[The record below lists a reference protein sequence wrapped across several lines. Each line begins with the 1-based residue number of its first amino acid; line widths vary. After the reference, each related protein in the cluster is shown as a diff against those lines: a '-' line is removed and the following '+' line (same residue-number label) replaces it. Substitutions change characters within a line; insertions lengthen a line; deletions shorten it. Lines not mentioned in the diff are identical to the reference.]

1 MDSLNVIIVFD
12 LTRLDVLL
20 GLMGCCL
27 AVVMGAL
34 LAKKQARAY
43 SNKQGDAHPSVNY
56 FDYGDLRFLHL
67 GSPAVQGSMKI
78 SQPFEIHLDYVQRMM
93 GWLLFTDLDRV
104 PHLRA
109 MQLGLG
115 AASLTKFC
123 HKQLGMDTTAVEL
136 NPQVISTCRHAFHL
150 PMDNTRLQ
158 VMQADAA
165 EVVTQTQWHEKIDV
179 LQVDLYDAEASRPA
193 LDTPSFYSDCR
204 QLLTQ
209 EGCLVI
215 NVFGKA
221 SQPAET
227 MKTIANIFGEEAVW
241 AFKPTPAGNVVVL
254 AFKTPRTPDTK
265 FLAIQAQKIQ
275 ERWSLPTAK
284 WLEAL
289 SPLRMKGATTAP

>member
-1 MDSLNVIIVFD
+1 MTIISD
-12 LTRLDVLL
+12 LTLTDLIL
-20 GLMGCCL
+20 G
-27 AVVMGAL
+27 AVVCLIAVWVGAL
-34 LAKKQARAY
+34 LAKKQGRAY
-43 SNKQGDAHPSVNY
+43 SNTNGDAHPNVNY

-104 PHLRA
+104 PNLRA

-123 HKQLGMDTTAVEL
+123 HKRLAMDTTAVEL
-136 NPQVISTCRHAFHL
+136 NPQVISTCRHSFHL
-150 PMDNTRLQ
+150 PMDNARLQ
-158 VMQADAA
+158 VMLADAA

-179 LQVDLYDAEASRPA
+179 LQVDLYDAQASRPA

-209 EGCLVI
+209 EGCMVI

-221 SQPAET
+221 SRPAET
-227 MKTIANIFGEEAVW
+227 IKTMTNIFGEEAVW
-241 AFKPTPAGNVVVL
+241 AFKPTPAGNVVIL
-254 AFKTPRTPDTK
+254 AFKTPRTPDAK
-265 FLAIQAQKIQ
+265 SLAIQAQKIQ
-275 ERWSLPTAK
+275 ERWSLPTEK
-284 WLEAL
+284 WLEVL
-289 SPLRMKGATTAP
+289 SPVRMKGATAAP

>member
-1 MDSLNVIIVFD
+1 MDALNNPIFFD
-12 LTRLDVLL
+12 LTLLDVLL
-20 GLMGCCL
+20 GVMVGIL

-34 LAKKQARAY
+34 LAKKQARAFQRP
-43 SNKQGDAHPSVNY
+43 NADGLPHVNF
-56 FDYGDLRFLHL
+56 FDYGDMRFLHL

-104 PHLRA
+104 SHLHA

-115 AASLTKFC
+115 AATLTKFC
-123 HKQLGMDTTAVEL
+123 HMQLGMNTTAVEL
-136 NPQVISTCRHAFHL
+136 NPQVIDTCRRWFHL
-150 PMDNTRLQ
+150 PPDNARLK
-158 VMQADAA
+158 VLLADAA
-165 EVVTQTQWHEKIDV
+165 EAVTQTPWHGKIDV
-179 LQVDLYDAEASRPA
+179 LHIDLYDAEAARPA
-193 LDTPSFYSDCR
+193 LDSLGFYSDCR

-227 MKTIANIFGEEAVW
+227 IKTMANIFGEEAVW
-241 AFKPTPAGNVVVL
+241 AFKPTAAGNVVIL
-254 AFKTPRTPDTK
+254 AFKTPRAPDIKSMKT
-265 FLAIQAQKIQ
+265 QAQKIQ
-275 ERWSLPTAK
+275 DRWSLPTAK

-289 SPLRMKGATTAP
+289 APIKASQF

>member
-1 MDSLNVIIVFD
+1 MTIISD
-12 LTRLDVLL
+12 LTLTDLIL
-20 GLMGCCL
+20 G
-27 AVVMGAL
+27 AVVCLIAVWVGAL
-34 LAKKQARAY
+34 LAKKQGRAY
-43 SNKQGDAHPSVNY
+43 SNTNGDAHPSVNY

-104 PHLRA
+104 QHLRA

-123 HKQLGMDTTAVEL
+123 HKRLGMDTTAVEL
-136 NPQVISTCRHAFHL
+136 NPQVISTCRHSFHL
-150 PMDNTRLQ
+150 PMDNARLQ
-158 VMQADAA
+158 VMLADAA

-179 LQVDLYDAEASRPA
+179 LQVDLYDAQASRPA

-209 EGCLVI
+209 EGCMVI

-221 SQPAET
+221 SRPAET
-227 MKTIANIFGEEAVW
+227 MKTMANIFGEETVW
-241 AFKPTPAGNVVVL
+241 AFKPTPAGNVVIL
-254 AFKTPRTPDTK
+254 AFKTPRTPDAK
-265 FLAIQAQKIQ
+265 SLAIQAQKIQ
-275 ERWSLPTAK
+275 ERWSLPTEK
-284 WLEAL
+284 WLEVL
-289 SPLRMKGATTAP
+289 SPVRMKGATAAP

>member
-1 MDSLNVIIVFD
+1 
-12 LTRLDVLL
+12 
-20 GLMGCCL
+20 L
-27 AVVMGAL
+27 AVVFGAL

-43 SNKQGDAHPSVNY
+43 SSTNGDAHPSVNY

-78 SQPFEIHLDYVQRMM
+78 SQPYEIHLDYVQRMM

-104 PHLRA
+104 PNLRA

-136 NPQVISTCRHAFHL
+136 NPQVISTCRHSFHL
-150 PMDNTRLQ
+150 PMDNDRLQ
-158 VMQADAA
+158 VILADAA
-165 EVVTQTQWHEKIDV
+165 EVVTQTRWHEKIDV
-179 LQVDLYDAEASRPA
+179 LQVDLYDAQASRPA

-227 MKTIANIFGEEAVW
+227 LKTMAHIFGEAAVW
-241 AFKPTPAGNVVVL
+241 AFKPTPAGNVVIL
-254 AFKTPRTPDTK
+254 ALRTPRTPDAK
-265 FLAIQAQKIQ
+265 SLAIQAQKIQ
-275 ERWSLPTAK
+275 ERWSLPTEK
-284 WLEAL
+284 WLETL
-289 SPLRMKGATTAP
+289 SPVRIKGATAAP